1 MLLAVAVAH
10 GVRTDSGRRALRYG
24 VVALAGYAVTIAA
37 VRLIVGSAPLF
48 KPFNLSPGVDY
59 LSYNLRSGLTWEYLF
74 RTVNIVPIIALA
86 GLGRW
91 PRELKAF
98 ALAIVPVWLVA
109 HLLASILAETR
120 LLLVPY
126 AVVFI
131 PGALFALR
139 GSADSLRQARQE

>member
-1 MLLAVAVAH
+1 M
-10 GVRTDSGRRALRYG
+10 
-24 VVALAGYAVTIAA
+24 
-37 VRLIVGSAPLF
+37 RLVVGSAPLF
-48 KPFNLSPGVDY
+48 KPFGLSPGVDY
-59 LSYNLRSGLTWEYLF
+59 VRYNLRSGLTWEYLF
-74 RTVNIVPIIALA
+74 RTLNVVPVIALA

-98 ALAIVPVWLVA
+98 GLAIVPVWLVA

-120 LLLVPY
+120 LLLAPY

-139 GSADSLRQARQE
+139 GSFEPAASTAGDSGG

>member
-1 MLLAVAVAH
+1 MPV
-10 GVRTDSGRRALRYG
+10 
-24 VVALAGYAVTIAA
+24 
-37 VRLIVGSAPLF
+37 
-48 KPFNLSPGVDY
+48 
-59 LSYNLRSGLTWEYLF
+59 
-74 RTVNIVPIIALA
+74 IALA

-98 ALAIVPVWLVA
+98 GLAIVPVWLVA

-120 LLLVPY
+120 LLLAPY

-139 GSADSLRQARQE
+139 GSADSLGQAGEE